1 MNAKTKITKTADQ
14 KGSNQAAVNKCSH
27 VSLTELT
34 SEIHRVYEHTT
45 HVKLKYYMCYKVSA
59 FLTESLHQTS
69 LSLEFKVS
77 LRHVDGP
84 GKLVSLG
91 LIVDFLYW
99 YLIVL
104 TPVCMKKKQCSDNT
118 AE

>member
-1 MNAKTKITKTADQ
+1 MIKSSSSKQ
-14 KGSNQAAVNKCSH
+14 VLSR
-27 VSLTELT
+27 ELD
-34 SEIHRVYEHTT
+34 RVDFRNTQRVHEHTT
-45 HVKLKYYMCYKVSA
+45 HVKLKYYMCYKVSG

-69 LSLEFKVS
+69 LSLEFKVG

-104 TPVCMKKKQCSDNT
+104 TPVCMKKKTMFRQYC
-118 AE
+118 